1 MGTEEMEMNTSGR
14 FWLGWMIVVG
24 LAAGAAFGQD
34 AKAQDA
40 KAKPGAPPCTTGCG
54 QAAPPSIS
62 PDYVIGSEDTLHV
75 SVWKEPD
82 LTATLPVRPDGKI
95 SLPLLNDVQAAGL
108 TPMQLAA
115 DLTTRLRKYVS
126 DPQVTVVVTQ
136 MNSQKVFLLGEVLH
150 TGAVP
155 LSPNMTVLQ
164 VLSTAGFSQFA
175 NTKGIYVLR
184 TENGKQ
190 DKLPFNY
197 KAVVKGEH
205 MEQNILLKPGDTVV
219 VP

>member
-1 MGTEEMEMNTSGR
+1 MMA
-14 FWLGWMIVVG
+14 VG
-24 LAAGAAFGQD
+24 FAAGAALGQD
-34 AKAQDA
+34 SKTQDA
-40 KAKPGAPPCTTGCG
+40 KAKPAVPPCTTGCG
-54 QAAPPSIS
+54 QAAPPSTSPSTS

-108 TPMQLAA
+108 TPMQLAS
-115 DLTTRLRKYVS
+115 DLTTRLKKYVS

-155 LSPNMTVLQ
+155 LLPNMTVLQ

-184 TENGKQ
+184 TENGRQ

>member
-1 MGTEEMEMNTSGR
+1 MNKTNR
-14 FWLGWMIVVG
+14 FWLGWVM
-24 LAAGAAFGQD
+24 AATMTAGVFAQD
-34 AKAQDA
+34 SKAQDS
-40 KAKPGAPPCTTGCG
+40 KPEDAKPKAEISSCANGCAPVAATT
-54 QAAPPSIS
+54 S

-108 TPMQLAA
+108 TPMQLA
-115 DLTTRLRKYVS
+115 DQLTAKLKKFVAE
-126 DPQVTVVVTQ
+126 PQVTVVVTQ

-150 TGAVP
+150 TGAIP
-155 LSPNMTVLQ
+155 LIPNMTVLQ

-175 NTKGIYVLR
+175 NTKGIYILR

-190 DKLPFNY
+190 EKLPFNY

>member
-1 MGTEEMEMNTSGR
+1 MNTSSR
-14 FWLGWMIVVG
+14 FWLGWMVAVG
-24 LAAGAAFGQD
+24 LAAGAALAQD
-34 AKAQDA
+34 SKAQDA
-40 KAKPGAPPCTTGCG
+40 KAKPGALPCTTDCG
-54 QAAPPSIS
+54 PAASIS

-108 TPMQLAA
+108 TPMQLAS
-115 DLTTRLRKYVS
+115 DLTIRLKKYVS
-126 DPQVTVVVTQ
+126 EPQVTVVVTQ

-184 TENGKQ
+184 TEKGKQ

>member
-1 MGTEEMEMNTSGR
+1 MNTSGR
-14 FWLGWMIVVG
+14 FWLGWMVAAG
-24 LAAGAAFGQD
+24 LAAGAASAQD
-34 AKAQDA
+34 SKAQDA
-40 KAKPGAPPCTTGCG
+40 KAKPAAPPCTTCG
-54 QAAPPSIS
+54 QAAPPATS

-95 SLPLLNDVQAAGL
+95 SLPLLNDVQASGL
-108 TPMQLAA
+108 TPMQLAS
-115 DLTTRLRKYVS
+115 DLTSRLKKYVS

>member
-1 MGTEEMEMNTSGR
+1 MNTSSR
-14 FWLGWMIVVG
+14 FWLGWMIVAG
-24 LAAGAAFGQD
+24 LATGTALGQD
-34 AKAQDA
+34 SKAQDA
-40 KAKPGAPPCTTGCG
+40 KAKPVPPPCTTGCG
-54 QAAPPSIS
+54 QATTPSAS

-108 TPMQLAA
+108 TPMQLAS
-115 DLTTRLRKYVS
+115 DLTTRLKKYVS
-126 DPQVTVVVTQ
+126 EPQVTVVVTQ

-175 NTKGIYVLR
+175 NTKGIYILR

>member
-1 MGTEEMEMNTSGR
+1 MNTSSR
-14 FWLGWMIVVG
+14 FWLGSMVAVG
-24 LAAGAAFGQD
+24 LAAGAVFAQD

-40 KAKPGAPPCTTGCG
+40 KAKPAVPPCTTGCG
-54 QAAPPSIS
+54 PTASPSTS

-108 TPMQLAA
+108 TPMQLAS
-115 DLTTRLRKYVS
+115 DLTTRLKKYVS
-126 DPQVTVVVTQ
+126 EPQVTVVVTQ

-175 NTKGIYVLR
+175 NTKGIYILR

-197 KAVVKGEH
+197 KAVVRGEH